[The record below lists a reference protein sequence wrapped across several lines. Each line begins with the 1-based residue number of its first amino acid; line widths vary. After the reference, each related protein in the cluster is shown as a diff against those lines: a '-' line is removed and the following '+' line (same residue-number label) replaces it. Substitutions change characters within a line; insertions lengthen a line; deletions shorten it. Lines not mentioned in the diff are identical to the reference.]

1 MSDASQEE
9 PSVATWIMDIDVLFV
24 VTREPSPAR
33 HPAEAARNDTS
44 PGRCFESRIV
54 AVAIGGT

>member
-1 MSDASQEE
+1 M
-9 PSVATWIMDIDVLFV
+9 ATWIGDIDVLFI

-54 AVAIGGT
+54 AVAIGGI